1 MAEVFEPV
9 AVDDTI
15 LVAQERFCYQKCDA
29 HDSDLGN
36 AFIVNGSAE
45 LLPASMPES
54 PSSTDSSAGAGH
66 DSRSQDP
73 VQPLEGEV
81 FPPLIHLFVVQSPNN
96 AKTTQNLTG
105 F

>member
-15 LVAQERFCYQKCDA
+15 LVAQERFCYKNCDGR
-29 HDSDLGN
+29 DTNLGDG
-36 AFIVNGSAE
+36 FIVNGIAE
-45 LLPASMPES
+45 MVPASMPQS
-54 PSSTDSSAGAGH
+54 PSSTDSSASKGN

-81 FPPLIHLFVVQSPNN
+81 FPPLIHLSMV
-96 AKTTQNLTG
+96 
-105 F
+105 